1 MAFQDFE
8 PIFAQP
14 KLEWKPPPHTSS
26 PPLRPFLFHAHAPH
40 SSHLVIH
47 VTDFHSDTWEAHL
60 SVSSLEDIMDII
72 GIGGSWSEFADYF
85 VNSLK
90 SEDLKLLLEPNSN
103 SDGVSSAKLIAQ
115 KSKGMPLITIP
126 LTKLVGS
133 SACEAVSNLSLSL
146 FQAFKSI
153 KCSLLDVQERSVQ
166 ASEKERSETIPLDR
180 RQKFQKISDSEKAGV
195 SNNGAQNSPDKQK
208 ARDTGTTKLK
218 NRVMP
223 AHRRTKV
230 RGALL
235 RDSDPES

>member
-60 SVSSLEDIMDII
+60 SVSSLEDIVSILNHPSLHFVKDHNFYLPSPQMDII

-103 SDGVSSAKLIAQ
+103 SDGKHVYFLLLSDENFKVNKLI
-115 KSKGMPLITIP
+115 KIWCISSCGMYGDADLPMT
-126 LTKLVGS
+126 V
-133 SACEAVSNLSLSL
+133 ASL
-146 FQAFKSI
+146 
-153 KCSLLDVQERSVQ
+153 
-166 ASEKERSETIPLDR
+166 
-180 RQKFQKISDSEKAGV
+180 
-195 SNNGAQNSPDKQK
+195 
-208 ARDTGTTKLK
+208 
-218 NRVMP
+218 
-223 AHRRTKV
+223 
-230 RGALL
+230 
-235 RDSDPES
+235 